1 MDSPL
6 SSSSEED
13 TPPYGPKSW
22 LPPTQSADESLPE
35 FHGCPHQHQ
44 PTIDEQST
52 FRPPVQ
58 CQSAHIPISRV
69 LPNNTYGVR
78 PPIHIE
84 RDLEQGLVPIQE
96 EPITVEQ
103 PALTPTN
110 EEDNIGAMYSQQWI

>member
-1 MDSPL
+1 M
-6 SSSSEED
+6 
-13 TPPYGPKSW
+13 
-22 LPPTQSADESLPE
+22 
-35 FHGCPHQHQ
+35 
-44 PTIDEQST
+44 

-58 CQSAHIPISRV
+58 CQSARIPISRV
-69 LPNNTYGVR
+69 LPNNTYGDR

-110 EEDNIGAMYSQQWI
+110 EKDNIGAMYSQQWI